1 MFEKKE
7 KKYQIIQYLIALGI
21 IVIVCALD
29 QITKTIALANLKE
42 GETITFIP
50 SVVGWFLARN
60 TGAAWSILS
69 DHHWILVVIS
79 FLAIGF
85 LSYLMKNIDFSKK
98 GFLYAFSLSLI
109 FGGALGNLI
118 DRVIYYDEGVVDFI
132 RLLFMDFPI
141 FNLADTFLTIGTIL
155 LIIYVL
161 FFYKQEEIK
170 KAALNN
176 PKQDEGESPVLNVDE
191 TKNID
196 SLGDDKRE

>member
-85 LSYLMKNIDFSKK
+85 LSYLMKNIDFAKK

-170 KAALNN
+170 KAALNT